1 MYEMNGTGG
10 QLNVMIPSLHMTVTT
25 TGYFGD
31 TYPDPSILVGA
42 TPGNMQYDFFRAL
55 MKAVEDRH
63 VADPGPYK
71 GDPIDFDV
79 NPLNYLSPAV
89 IVRDVDA
96 DPDCNVVA
104 CDGTV
109 PTRGL
114 IDAVQES
121 PGLL

>member
-31 TYPDPSILVGA
+31 TYPDPSIVLGA
-42 TPGNMQYDFFRAL
+42 TPGDMQYDFFRAL
-55 MKAVEDRH
+55 MKAVEDVH
-63 VADPGPYK
+63 VHDPGPYS

-79 NPLNYLSPAV
+79 NPLNYLDPQVLA
-89 IVRDVDA
+89 RDVDSS
-96 DPDCNVVA
+96 PNCNVLV

-109 PTRGL
+109 PSQGL
-114 IDAVQES
+114 RDAVSQF

>member
-55 MKAVEDRH
+55 MKAYR
-63 VADPGPYK
+63 
-71 GDPIDFDV
+71 
-79 NPLNYLSPAV
+79 LT
-89 IVRDVDA
+89 DA
-96 DPDCNVVA
+96 AP
-104 CDGTV
+104 
-109 PTRGL
+109 
-114 IDAVQES
+114 
-121 PGLL
+121 